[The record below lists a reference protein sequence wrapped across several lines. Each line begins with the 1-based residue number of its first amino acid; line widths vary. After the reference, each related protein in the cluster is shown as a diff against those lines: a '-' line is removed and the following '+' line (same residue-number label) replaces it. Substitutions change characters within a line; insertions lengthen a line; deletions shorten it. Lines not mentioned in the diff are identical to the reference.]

1 MSGGGGGG
9 YQVQDNSLQL
19 EMMRQ
24 QQAREAQARADAEKE
39 QAKTDFQNKF
49 STAKQAAKTTGTN
62 YLGQRGL
69 STDMYGSLIDSII
82 NDASLRVPELDAN
95 PGQYFTNDTFASG
108 LDNYQTMQRNNYTG
122 KVNSTFT
129 PGFDTSL
136 LEDTADDGILNS
148 ILGSQRT
155 NAETQLDF
163 NRKRGLLNDSGYN
176 EALNDLNR
184 QGSAGMATLTG
195 IGDSVLGKGR
205 QQLSNIKGEA
215 GTAASGYT
223 LGMPEFSVDPYYTRA
238 TEKANTLK
246 GSLEGDIRSALGGT
260 NLFDVASAI
269 GKGGTAQG
277 PINLT
282 TADTTPGVPFAQK
295 KTQTGRGLGSTGAF

>member
-1 MSGGGGGG
+1 
-9 YQVQDNSLQL
+9 
-19 EMMRQ
+19 
-24 QQAREAQARADAEKE
+24 
-39 QAKTDFQNKF
+39 
-49 STAKQAAKTTGTN
+49 
-62 YLGQRGL
+62 
-69 STDMYGSLIDSII
+69 
-82 NDASLRVPELDAN
+82 
-95 PGQYFTNDTFASG
+95 
-108 LDNYQTMQRNNYTG
+108 
-122 KVNSTFT
+122 VNSTFT

-205 QQLSNIKGEA
+205 QQLNNIKGEA

-223 LGMPEFSVDPYYTRA
+223 LGMPEFSVDPYYSRA
-238 TEKANTLK
+238 NEKANTLK

-282 TADTTPGVPFAQK
+282 TADTTPGVPYLQK
-295 KTQTGRGLGSTGAF
+295 KTQAGRGLGSTGVF